1 MQILKVLLVVLVVV
15 NLTTGLFFPKKKT
28 VYVHHPPPVYQQPA
42 VQQHTYSYYYQPIPY
57 YYYEP
62 VPVVPVV
69 PVAPVAP
76 VAPAKPSVPF
86 TPPPVAVRPVPCTKP
101 SHVTHLSRKQALPVF
116 EPVKFTGKTKN
127 VEIVPSMGFHMGTKT
142 DVIEVYKSQGKYIQ
156 LPPETVTN
164 TDTKRVPNRRTKTSK
179 PPPKLIA
186 KPSAKPSARPG
197 ARLTGRPTK
206 LTAKVGGKKKSPV
219 KTTTIQLSGDSAT
232 SNAVAAVEPRAAPS
246 LVDTASTGFIDQN
259 SQAIESGA
267 IPIDVRTV
275 GDDFKLEGVTLPVN
289 GEFSAAENAFTT
301 VPFDAPLPDGL
312 LNAKVLEQGSA
323 SIATSGLADESN
335 SAPVD
340 ALTFP
345 EVQQLLNELLKHEEF
360 DEKRLERASRSSDDA
375 EATKTVEIDPQ
386 VSYSRVVRQ

>member
-76 VAPAKPSVPF
+76 AKPSVPP
-86 TPPPVAVRPVPCTKP
+86 THPPVVVRPVPCTKP
-101 SHVTHLSRKQALPVF
+101 SHLTHLSRKQALPVF

-142 DVIEVYKSQGKYIQ
+142 DVIEVYKSPGKYIQ

-179 PPPKLIA
+179 PSA
-186 KPSAKPSARPG
+186 RPSAKPSARPG

-219 KTTTIQLSGDSAT
+219 KTTTIQLSGDSAN
-232 SNAVAAVEPRAAPS
+232 SNAAATVVPRAAPS

-259 SQAIESGA
+259 SQAIESA
-267 IPIDVRTV
+267 PLAIDVRTV

-360 DEKRLERASRSSDDA
+360 DEKRLERAGRSTDDA
-375 EATKTVEIDPQ
+375 ESTKTVEIDPQ